1 MSREQRTNNK
11 RFKIRLKKGDLV
23 QVLSGKYKGKQGKVL
38 TTHATENKV
47 TVEGVN
53 IVKKHQKPNQAHP
66 QGGILEITKPIWVSK
81 VAVVDPSTKNP
92 ARIGYKL
99 AKDGSKTRVYKGS
112 GKEIKVETAA
122 KAAKPAT
129 AKQKETKVL

>member
-1 MSREQRTNNK
+1 MRDKKQETREK
-11 RFKIRLKKGDLV
+11 KMYKIRLKKGDLV

-38 TTHATENKV
+38 TTHAAENKV

-81 VAVVDPSTKNP
+81 VAVVDPTTKKP
-92 ARIGYKL
+92 TRIGYKL
-99 AKDGSKTRVYKGS
+99 EKDGSKTRVYKAS
-112 GKEIKVETAA
+112 GKEIKIEAPTK
-122 KAAKPAT
+122 KA
-129 AKQKETKVL
+129 ETKKEAKVL